1 LSSAN
6 AIFDSTEND
15 EVDILASRYTSPGG
29 VLQRKF
35 IEKLRDAI
43 ESSGTSQTRLAEAPG
58 YGHANIISMFKSGNM
73 RVPPEKIPGLTRMLG
88 LDSRQLVREWLAAYE
103 PELLDVIEGQFG
115 LLLKLPK

>member
-1 LSSAN
+1 
-6 AIFDSTEND
+6 
-15 EVDILASRYTSPGG
+15 
-29 VLQRKF
+29 
-35 IEKLRDAI
+35 
-43 ESSGTSQTRLAEAPG
+43 
-58 YGHANIISMFKSGNM
+58 MFKSGNM